1 MQLKV
6 IPQPG
11 LRYWLAMATASM
23 CGANLGD
30 IIPDVLNMKAAAGL
44 SMLAMM
50 FALLL
55 VVERAVSGEF
65 ELFYWIAI
73 LIVRAAATNIADYAI
88 DVARLTYT
96 GTAVVLTL
104 ILIAAVALD
113 RDREKSAAG
122 SFLPSADGLYWFT
135 MLMAGS
141 LGTVI
146 ADGLGHAFGPVQT
159 GVPISASMATLGVLA
174 VMAARSRLGS
184 AGIASY
190 WIAVVAIR
198 WWGTNVGDICAYF
211 LSLPASTATTAAGL
225 TVLLLVLRTRPAR
238 RNASASSLPRA

>member
-30 IIPDVLNMKAAAGL
+30 FIPDVLHMNAAVGL
-44 SMLAMM
+44 SMLAIM
-50 FALLL
+50 FAMLL
-55 VVERAVSGEF
+55 VVERAVSRGL
-65 ELFYWIAI
+65 ELFYWAAI

-88 DVARLTYT
+88 AIAHLTYT
-96 GTAVVLTL
+96 GTAAVLAL
-104 ILIAAVALD
+104 ILVALVALD

-122 SFLPSADGLYWFT
+122 SSSPSTDGLYWFT

-146 ADGLGHAFGPVQT
+146 ADGLGHGFGPVQT

-190 WIAVVAIR
+190 WMAVVAIR

-211 LSLPASTATTAAGL
+211 LSLPVSAAMTAAGL
-225 TVLLLVLRTRPAR
+225 TVLLLVLRTRPAQS
-238 RNASASSLPRA
+238 NASASSLPLA